1 MLRPESKGTVHINS
15 ADALTPPTIQPNY
28 LTSQRDCEV
37 LLEGFKVTRRIAESE
52 PMRSFIVDEHMPG
65 FKVRGDDE
73 LIDYL
78 RKFGGISFHPV
89 ATCRMGIDDDAVVDE
104 RLRVRGFTGLRVVDA
119 SIMPTV
125 PSGNTN
131 APTIMIAEKA
141 SDMILDDARRGV
153 H

>member
-1 MLRPESKGTVHINS
+1 
-15 ADALTPPTIQPNY
+15 
-28 LTSQRDCEV
+28 
-37 LLEGFKVTRRIAESE
+37 VTRRIAEAE

-65 FKVRGDDE
+65 FHMRNDDE

-89 ATCRMGIDDDAVVDE
+89 ATCRMGIDPDAVVDE
-104 RLRVRGFTGLRVVDA
+104 RLRVKGFTGLRVVDA

-131 APTIMIAEKA
+131 APTIMIGEKA
-141 SDMILDDARRGV
+141 SDMILEDAGRAI